1 MYGNNYRER
10 FIRPGDL
17 NESNNQNNLENA
29 IENLRKDKVINN
41 YIHFWNK
48 FFNVGEE
55 DENNF
60 KKSNLNT
67 LHESIW
73 ESLVIEFLLIEITI
87 ICY

>member
-10 FIRPGDL
+10 FIRTGDL